1 MIKFSISNKGRL
13 LSINENTSLSNKILD
28 LKKSFLEILPE
39 IKSEIDIFLEI
50 IKKDFVL
57 LNFSQIEHFLKFF
70 NQVREYINSKK
81 NIKPIKI
88 WQFL

>member
-13 LSINENTSLSNKILD
+13 MSMNENASLSNKILD
-28 LKKSFLEILPE
+28 LKKNFLEILPE

-57 LNFSQIEHFLKFF
+57 LNFSQI
-70 NQVREYINSKK
+70 
-81 NIKPIKI
+81 
-88 WQFL
+88 

>member
-13 LSINENTSLSNKILD
+13 MSMNENASLSNKILD
-28 LKKSFLEILPE
+28 LKKNFLEILPE

-57 LNFSQIEHFLKFF
+57 LNFGQI
-70 NQVREYINSKK
+70 
-81 NIKPIKI
+81 
-88 WQFL
+88 

>member
-13 LSINENTSLSNKILD
+13 MSMNENASLSNKILD

-57 LNFSQIEHFLKFF
+57 LNFSQI
-70 NQVREYINSKK
+70 
-81 NIKPIKI
+81 
-88 WQFL
+88 